1 MNSIKIRVHSF
12 IDIITNSS
20 TEIYVC
26 AGNGTVNSI
35 KKLVD
40 SILKAGK
47 SDKRFDDLFEI
58 SLGEEEEHEWVGYST
73 CEVYVNTD
81 LDDEDAKYAAKILSD
96 LTGLFDINAAYDG

>member
-1 MNSIKIRVHSF
+1 MKKITIKIHSF

-26 AGNGTVNSI
+26 ADEGTVNCI

-58 SLGEEEEHEWVGYST
+58 GLGEEEEHEWVGYST
-73 CEVYVNTD
+73 CEVFVHSN
-81 LDDEDAKYAAKILSD
+81 LEDEDAKYAADILSD
-96 LTGLFDINAAYDG
+96 LTGIFDINAAYNG